1 MLRRTKEIALW
12 IGAILGSLTLLWTAV
27 MFAFGLTPLVFTSG
41 SMSPEIKAGDLAF
54 SRTVDAGQINV
65 GDVISLENAA
75 GVRITHRVVD
85 IDTANGD
92 AVLTM
97 KGDANKA
104 VDAEAYN
111 VTAAERVEFS
121 VPKAGYVVN
130 WASSPTGMF
139 LGGMFVTVLLFIAFV
154 PTARDGE
161 ERPPVARSDDQIK
174 TSKPGHRRKGIVLTV
189 AGVAVVSVAAVGALL
204 VRVEPTSASFTD
216 VGTMN
221 TSAIASSAAPP
232 RPTSMSCTTSGNW
245 LSGYQATFTWPAY
258 TDSTGRRVG
267 YRVQIADNASWNN
280 ATNVTILPTGA
291 SSYSFTANSSIGG
304 WFSATTYYVRVQAAY
319 VDGNNAF
326 TWFAVDHRAWTAT
339 RTVVVNW
346 FECASNLT
354 P

>member
-12 IGAILGSLTLLWTAV
+12 TGAVLGSLTLLWTAV

-85 IDTANGD
+85 IDTVNGD

-121 VPKAGYVVN
+121 VPKAGYLVS

-139 LGGMFVTVLLFIAFV
+139 LGGMFVMVLLFIAFV
-154 PTARDGE
+154 PMARDGE
-161 ERPPVARSDDQIK
+161 ERPPVARSDDRIK

-232 RPTSMSCTTSGNW
+232 RPASMSCSNSG
-245 LSGYQATFTWPAY
+245 LAEAILTWPAY
-258 TDSTGRRVG
+258 TDPAGHRVG
-267 YRVQIADNASWNN
+267 YRVQIADNSSWS
-280 ATNVTILPTGA
+280 NVTTLTVLPTGA
-291 SSYSFTANSSIGG
+291 SSYSFTANSSLGG
-304 WFSATTYYVRVQAAY
+304 WFSSTTYYIRVQAAY
-319 VDGNNAF
+319 VDVSNNL
-326 TWFAVDHRAWTAT
+326 TWNSADHRAWTVT
-339 RTVVVNW
+339 RNILFNTYR
-346 FECASNLT
+346 CGSNLT
-354 P
+354 V